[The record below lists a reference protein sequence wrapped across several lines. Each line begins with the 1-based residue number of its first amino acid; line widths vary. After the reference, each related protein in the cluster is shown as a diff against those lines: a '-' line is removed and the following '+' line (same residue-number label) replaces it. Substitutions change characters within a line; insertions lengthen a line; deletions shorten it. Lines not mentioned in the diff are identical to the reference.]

1 MYQTNDDIAALATL
15 SGRSA
20 LNVIRVSGKSC
31 MSIYKKTT
39 GIKTSPKP
47 NLVKLCCLKNP
58 RNQEPVEQAMV
69 TFFKGPKSF
78 TGEDCLE
85 FSVHGGSVVANKILN
100 ILYNLGVREAMP
112 GEFAYRAFI
121 NNKIDVLQ
129 AEAINALIESDN
141 DIDGYYSLN
150 SLFGGFSKRIKKSL
164 SELKAL
170 MALCE
175 HELDFSEEE
184 ITLTSHED
192 YLKRIN
198 LIRKSITKTLKT
210 SYTKDSRKSC
220 TQIAIIGKPN
230 AGKSS
235 LFNLLIGRSKSIV
248 TNIEG
253 TTRDILDQEIY
264 IEENLVKI
272 IDTAGIRDSKNKV
285 EKIGIKRSL
294 QEIEKSDI
302 ILIID
307 EKDPRPIYEKIKK
320 NIDKKPFLLI
330 RNKIDLCG
338 ADKQSQDIIRIS
350 CKNHQGISKLITTLS
365 TIIKNKVG
373 VFKKQYLLML
383 NARQEKALLK
393 IEEQLKLAYEDLKKN
408 KDLTLC
414 LSILYG
420 AMEEYNTL
428 IRPVE
433 KNEILNEIFGGFC
446 VGK

>member
-15 SGRSA
+15 AGRSA
-20 LNVIRVSGKSC
+20 LNVIRVSGKSSV
-31 MSIYKKTT
+31 SIYKKIT
-39 GIKTSPKP
+39 GIKSSPKP

-58 RNQEPVEQAMV
+58 RNQEIVEQAMV

-85 FSVHGGSVVANKILN
+85 LSVHGGSVVANKILN
-100 ILYNLGVREAMP
+100 ILYGLDIREAMP

-121 NNKIDVLQ
+121 NNKIDLLQ

-150 SLFGGFSKRIKKSL
+150 SLFGGFSKTIKSSL
-164 SELKAL
+164 DELKAL

-184 ITLTSHED
+184 ITLTSHEE

-198 LIRKSITKTLKT
+198 LIRKSVTKTLKT

-220 TQIAIIGKPN
+220 TQVAIMGKPN

-235 LFNLLIGRSKSIV
+235 LFNLLIGKSKSIV
-248 TNIEG
+248 TDIKG

-285 EKIGIKRSL
+285 EKIGIKRSF
-294 QEIEKSDI
+294 QEMEKSDI

-307 EKDPRPIYEKIKK
+307 EKNPKLIYEQIKK

-330 RNKIDLCG
+330 RNKIDLSSIVKK
-338 ADKQSQDIIRIS
+338 DKDIISIS
-350 CKNHQGISKLITTLS
+350 CKNHNGINELITALS
-365 TIIKNKVG
+365 TIIKSKVS

-383 NARQEKALLK
+383 NTRQLKVLLK
-393 IEEQLKLAYEDLKKN
+393 IEERLKLAYEELKKN
-408 KDLTLC
+408 KDLALC

-420 AMEEYNTL
+420 ALEEYNAL
-428 IRPVE
+428 IRPIE

>member
-1 MYQTNDDIAALATL
+1 
-15 SGRSA
+15 
-20 LNVIRVSGKSC
+20 
-31 MSIYKKTT
+31 
-39 GIKTSPKP
+39 
-47 NLVKLCCLKNP
+47 
-58 RNQEPVEQAMV
+58 
-69 TFFKGPKSF
+69 
-78 TGEDCLE
+78 
-85 FSVHGGSVVANKILN
+85 
-100 ILYNLGVREAMP
+100 MP

-129 AEAINALIESDN
+129 AEAIDSLINSDN

-150 SLFGGFSKRIKKSL
+150 SLFGGFSKTIEKSL
-164 SELKAL
+164 GELKAL
-170 MALCE
+170 MTLCE

-184 ITLTSHED
+184 IALTSHEE

-198 LIRKSITKTLKT
+198 LIRKSITETLKT

-220 TQIAIIGKPN
+220 TQVAIIGKPN

-235 LFNLLIGRSKSIV
+235 LFNLLIGKSKSIV
-248 TNIEG
+248 TNIKG
-253 TTRDILDQEIY
+253 TTRDVLDQEIY
-264 IEENLVKI
+264 IDDNLVKI

-285 EKIGIKRSL
+285 EKIGIKKSF

-302 ILIID
+302 VLIID
-307 EKDPRPIYEKIKK
+307 EKNPRLIYEQVKK

-330 RNKIDLCG
+330 RNKIDLCSVV
-338 ADKQSQDIIRIS
+338 KKNQNIISIS
-350 CKNHQGISKLITTLS
+350 CKNHHGISELITALS
-365 TIIKNKVG
+365 TIIKNKVS

-383 NARQEKALLK
+383 NARQLKALLK
-393 IEEQLKLAYEDLKKN
+393 IEGQLKLAYEDLKKN

-420 AMEEYNTL
+420 ALEEYNTL

-433 KNEILNEIFGGFC
+433 KNEILNKIFGGFC